1 MAHTENS
8 ILRATSRGPTTL
20 EVVTTSNVVQ
30 SIRVEAM
37 HPEARL
43 KRKGSQMRETTT
55 LEHNSLQTKSSLP
68 LQVTTVARKEEEAEE
83 ATDVAVLV
91 EDIEVLTEI
100 TIKDL
105 QKATKLMVITIL
117 TIDHHTKIITRDSQS
132 KSTSPMTMRKRPQLK
147 MIVKTSLQSS
157 STTLRQR

>member
-8 ILRATSRGPTTL
+8 ILRAMSRGPTTL
-20 EVVTTSNVVQ
+20 AEVTTNSVVQ

-37 HPEARL
+37 HPEVRL

-55 LEHNSLQTKSSLP
+55 MEHNSLQTKSSLP

-83 ATDVAVLV
+83 ATDVVVLV

-105 QKATKLMVITIL
+105 QRATKLMVITIL
-117 TIDHHTKIITRDSQS
+117 TIDHTKIITRDSQS

-147 MIVKTSLQSS
+147 MMVNTSLQSS

>member
-8 ILRATSRGPTTL
+8 ILKATSRGPTTL
-20 EVVTTSNVVQ
+20 GEVTTSSVVQ

-43 KRKGSQMRETTT
+43 KRKESQVRETTT
-55 LEHNSLQTKSSLP
+55 MEHNSLQTKSSLP
-68 LQVTTVARKEEEAEE
+68 LQVTTAARKEEEAEE

-105 QKATKLMVITIL
+105 QRATKLMVITIL
-117 TIDHHTKIITRDSQS
+117 TIDHTKIITRDSQS
-132 KSTSPMTMRKRPQLK
+132 KSTSPLTMRKRHQLK
-147 MIVKTSLQSS
+147 MMVNTSLQSS

>member
-8 ILRATSRGPTTL
+8 ILRAMSRGPTTL

>member
-20 EVVTTSNVVQ
+20 GEVTTSNVVQ

-83 ATDVAVLV
+83 ATDVGVLV

-117 TIDHHTKIITRDSQS
+117 TIDHTKIITRDSQS

-147 MIVKTSLQSS
+147 MMVNTSLQSS